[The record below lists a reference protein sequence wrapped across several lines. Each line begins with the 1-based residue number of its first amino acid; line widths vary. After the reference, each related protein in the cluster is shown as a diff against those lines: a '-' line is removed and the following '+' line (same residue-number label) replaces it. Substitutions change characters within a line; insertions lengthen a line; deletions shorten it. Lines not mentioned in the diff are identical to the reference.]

1 MVPAR
6 CPIAVLVESF
16 PKLSE
21 TFVATELEALA
32 ALGHP
37 VRVEARERPVLA
49 NPEALGRFD
58 VAYAF
63 EDSRRARVAAL
74 VRLVL
79 GHPLG
84 CLRDLADRRAWRAEE
99 QVLPLR
105 VLAPIAGRLRA
116 LGAGHLHAHFA
127 AGPALDAVRLARL
140 LGVHCS
146 VIAHGWEVFK
156 EPRNLA
162 AKLRG
167 ADLALAPC
175 AYTARHLAS
184 IAGRE
189 VPVVVM
195 GVDGERF
202 RRRAPAP
209 GGRHVLA
216 VGRLVEK
223 KGFAHLLEAVAAL
236 ETRRPLDSCTI
247 VGEGPLR
254 PQLVAQARR
263 LGLGHRV
270 RFAGAQPPDVVRGE
284 LERAD
289 LLAMPC
295 VVATDGDRDAM
306 PVVVKEALAMELPV
320 VASDEV
326 GLPELVTDEWGRLVA
341 PGDPQ
346 ALARAL
352 DEVLN
357 LPLQRRTA
365 MGRAGRAHVLTDCA
379 IVGEAERLSALIG
392 HQSGLHA
399 APARS
404 AAC

>member
-1 MVPAR
+1 MVAAR

-21 TFVATELEALA
+21 TFVANELEALR

-37 VRVEARERPVLA
+37 VRVEARERSARA

-58 VAYAF
+58 VSYAF

-74 VRLVL
+74 TRLML
-79 GHPLG
+79 RHPLG
-84 CLRDLADRRAWRAEE
+84 CLRDLAGRRAWRAEE

-116 LGAGHLHAHFA
+116 HGAQHLHVHFA
-127 AGPALDAVRLARL
+127 AAPALDAVRLARL
-140 LGVHCS
+140 LGLRCS
-146 VIAHGWEVFK
+146 VIAHGWDVFK
-156 EPRNLA
+156 EPRNLVG
-162 AKLRG
+162 KLRG

-189 VPVVVM
+189 IPVVVM

-202 RRRAPAP
+202 RRRCAAPD
-209 GGRHVLA
+209 GRHVLA

-223 KGFAHLLEAVAAL
+223 KGFAHLLEAVALL
-236 ETRRPLDSCTI
+236 EARRPLDACTI
-247 VGEGPLR
+247 VGDGPLR
-254 PQLVAQARR
+254 PQLGAQAQR

-295 VVATDGDRDAM
+295 VIAADGDRDAM
-306 PVVVKEALAMELPV
+306 PVVVKEALAMEVPV

-326 GLPELVTDEWGRLVA
+326 GLPELVADEWGRLVA
-341 PGDPQ
+341 PGDPH

-352 DEVLN
+352 DEILD
-357 LPLQRRTA
+357 LPVERRVA
-365 MGRAGRAHVLTDCA
+365 MGRAGRAHVLNACA
-379 IVGEAERLSALIG
+379 VATGAERLSALLDDPPTA
-392 HQSGLHA
+392 HAVSGTVQH
-399 APARS
+399 
-404 AAC
+404 